1 MNLYFVSL
9 LQPEKRRINMV
20 IVTRLFSVCASKR
33 RIEFMVSPPNIMLWL
48 ESDSFS
54 LGMSINE
61 AQSGTTTLKEK
72 ETKVYYIGKIID
84 QIKVLSLE
92 FRRKNLLLRFHPN
105 VVQNIMF
112 QIKNQS

>member
-1 MNLYFVSL
+1 MNLYFESL
-9 LQPEKRRINMV
+9 LQPEKRRTKMV
-20 IVTRLFSVCASKR
+20 IVTRLFSICASKR
-33 RIEFMVSPPNIMLWL
+33 RIEFMIPTPNIMLWL
-48 ESDSFS
+48 ETDSFS

-61 AQSGTTTLKEK
+61 PQSRTTTLKEK
-72 ETKVYYIGKIID
+72 ETKVHYIGQQLD

-112 QIKNQS
+112 